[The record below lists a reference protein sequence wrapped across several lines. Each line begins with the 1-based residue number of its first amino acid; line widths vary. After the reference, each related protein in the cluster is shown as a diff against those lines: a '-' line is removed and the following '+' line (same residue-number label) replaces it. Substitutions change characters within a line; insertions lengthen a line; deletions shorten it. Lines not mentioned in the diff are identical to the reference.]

1 MRYYIECSEK
11 EDFDINKHIRKKR
24 SSIVCQTGLG
34 VEELKGKN
42 VVLIKDLFFI
52 LKISTAKINVSK
64 FLTDRRVFPGHLG
77 LIQVGVN
84 WTQLPVMDFV
94 IAHAAVVL
102 KMTLTILKL
111 AMTTRRL
118 YNVYQENVSIFN
130 VIVICIVNHL
140 V

>member
-1 MRYYIECSEK
+1 LRYYIECSEK

-24 SSIVCQTGLG
+24 SSIVCQTGFG

-64 FLTDRRVFPGHLG
+64 FLTDRRVYPGHLG

-118 YNVYQENVSIFN
+118 YNVHQENVSIFN